1 MASIKENADSID
13 GMDIQDGSIYS
24 VNSSFE
30 RIENKTQEVGLTDR
44 PLIEIGEKQ
53 NQLIKDPDFNIS
65 Y

>member
-1 MASIKENADSID
+1 
-13 GMDIQDGSIYS
+13 MDIQDGSIYS